1 MKISLG
7 CDHRGGEAISRL
19 GEKLQGE
26 GHEVLINRCAEGPCD
41 YPENAFKVASDV
53 ASGAAD
59 KGVLVCGTGIG
70 MSIAANKVAGV
81 RAAVVHDELT
91 AQLARSHND
100 ANILCLSGDLLGVP
114 IMERIIDAWLGAQ
127 FAGGRHLR
135 RLHKIEAIERGD
147 DPASVTE

>member
-1 MKISLG
+1 
-7 CDHRGGEAISRL
+7 
-19 GEKLQGE
+19 
-26 GHEVLINRCAEGPCD
+26 
-41 YPENAFKVASDV
+41 
-53 ASGAAD
+53 
-59 KGVLVCGTGIG
+59 
-70 MSIAANKVAGV
+70 
-81 RAAVVHDELT
+81 VHDELT